1 MISYSCR
8 KCHHPLRGPE
18 PREAAKHGKPSKA
31 TSIITNPN
39 EIQLLRPPVLAAVT
53 RETFY
58 TDILSNLSMSPP
70 VPLVTMLHLCLNSCQ
85 LFCIT
90 EFMPVFH
97 PWTRHT
103 RLFWLTHHRK
113 CRSLHPGLKFLDCDF
128 YHELVYEHTMLS
140 TLSIMW
146 RWIHKEM
153 QMDHIHPCT
162 HFSRSGK
169 WQNISSL
176 SLYHRCLLHSLHQF
190 QAGRYPWSCPSK
202 KPALA
207 SLSEFLYLLQSALL
221 PAATDT
227 IDTLYTPLSLLNSA
241 SHVFELNVICH
252 FMHEHHGTLFSFLR
266 SALDLAL

>member
-1 MISYSCR
+1 MSKTQSFRKTHVLFPLPAPSSLAYRHELGHCRESSCPHTQGVISYSCR

-103 RLFWLTHHRK
+103 RLF
-113 CRSLHPGLKFLDCDF
+113 
-128 YHELVYEHTMLS
+128 
-140 TLSIMW
+140 
-146 RWIHKEM
+146 
-153 QMDHIHPCT
+153 
-162 HFSRSGK
+162 
-169 WQNISSL
+169 
-176 SLYHRCLLHSLHQF
+176 
-190 QAGRYPWSCPSK
+190 
-202 KPALA
+202 
-207 SLSEFLYLLQSALL
+207 
-221 PAATDT
+221 
-227 IDTLYTPLSLLNSA
+227 
-241 SHVFELNVICH
+241 
-252 FMHEHHGTLFSFLR
+252 
-266 SALDLAL
+266 